1 MQSLWQATDGRQ
13 SFSLKEL
20 AIMNATTL
28 NGMNRTLASGTV
40 RRASQVGA
48 SSFKMPNFHQVR
60 AALPDLPST
69 ESVASVAAGVAL
81 RLTLAAVPFGALS
94 WLFLAR

>member
-1 MQSLWQATDGRQ
+1 
-13 SFSLKEL
+13 
-20 AIMNATTL
+20 MNATTL

-40 RRASQVGA
+40 RRAPQAGA
-48 SSFKMPNFHQVR
+48 SFKMPNFHQVR

>member
-1 MQSLWQATDGRQ
+1 MQSLWQATNGRP

-40 RRASQVGA
+40 RRAPQAGA
-48 SSFKMPNFHQVR
+48 SFKMPNFHQVR

-69 ESVASVAAGVAL
+69 ESMASVAAGVAL